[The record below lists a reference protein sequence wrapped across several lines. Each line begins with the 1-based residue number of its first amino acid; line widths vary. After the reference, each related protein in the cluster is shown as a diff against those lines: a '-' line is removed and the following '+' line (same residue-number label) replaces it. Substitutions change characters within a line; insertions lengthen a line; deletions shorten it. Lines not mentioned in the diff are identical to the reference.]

1 MIDPKPLAAERE
13 FTPVAMIRD
22 RKEEVL
28 AGPHPLRRLRRRL
41 DRLSSDL
48 GLDRERV
55 RGWTVAHTIA
65 WGFDPD
71 AFHAAHAELARLL
84 LKA

>member
-22 RKEEVL
+22 RKEDVL
-28 AGPHPLRRLRRRL
+28 AGPRPLGRLRRRL
-41 DRLSSDL
+41 DRFSAGL

-55 RGWTVAHTIA
+55 RSWTVAHTIA
-65 WGFDPD
+65 WAFDPSE
-71 AFHAAHAELARLL
+71 FHAAHAEVARLL
-84 LKA
+84 LRA